1 MPESTSP
8 FPGGVGSS
16 PVHAPQP
23 VTPSIRPDG
32 GTGSV
37 VRTDVGSPKIK
48 AMDQKLGA
56 GTGKIEDVWARQ
68 PSALGTGACH
78 MKSFHCKLGG
88 DSLEYLDRQ
97 INEWLDAHPSFEVK
111 LVTTTVGEWQG
122 KLKEPNL
129 IVQVWV

>member
-8 FPGGVGSS
+8 FPGGG
-16 PVHAPQP
+16 PVHSPQP

-32 GTGSV
+32 GSPPL
-37 VRTDVGSPKIK
+37 RPDVGSPKIK
-48 AMDQKLGA
+48 ALDQKLGA
-56 GTGKIEDVWARQ
+56 GMGRAEDGWSRTPTAT
-68 PSALGTGACH
+68 GTGACH

-88 DSLEYLDRQ
+88 DSLEYLDKQ
-97 INEWLDAHPSFEVK
+97 INEWLDAHPNFEVK
-111 LVTTTVGEWQG
+111 MVTSTVGEWQG